1 MVLQKEDVSGCRSCL
16 WKKKIKFMDRAA
28 FPRSFTYGTRVYPS
42 KSRYLSSLLRA
53 IYHQGLYVSSSMGIP
68 CTVVTY
74 ILNTTKSAEFPENNF
89 HTGIRVRCCRDYQ
102 IRCGAYRF
110 YFGTEI
116 DFDIGMHVRCC
127 CRYQIRWGAYYLYFS
142 NNSNFTNSNNSVRL
156 YSSISLMRSGIDIQR
171 SECRALIVPMR
182 YEEFQ

>member
-1 MVLQKEDVSGCRSCL
+1 
-16 WKKKIKFMDRAA
+16 MDRAA
-28 FPRSFTYGTRVYPS
+28 FPRSFAYETQVYPS

-53 IYHQGLYVSSSMGIP
+53 IYHQGLYVLNSMGIL

-102 IRCGAYRF
+102 IRCGAYCF
-110 YFGTEI
+110 YFGKN
-116 DFDIGMHVRCC
+116 D
-127 CRYQIRWGAYYLYFS
+127 
-142 NNSNFTNSNNSVRL
+142 NFTNSNNSVRL

>member
-1 MVLQKEDVSGCRSCL
+1 
-16 WKKKIKFMDRAA
+16 MDRAA
-28 FPRSFTYGTRVYPS
+28 FPRSFTYGTQVYPS
-42 KSRYLSSLLRA
+42 KSWYLLSLLRA
-53 IYHQGLYVSSSMGIP
+53 IYHQGLYVLSSMGIP

-102 IRCGAYRF
+102 IRCGAYCL
-110 YFGTEI
+110 YFGKNGNFTNSNNSVKCFLNTMKSAGFPEI

-127 CRYQIRWGAYYLYFS
+127 CRYQIRCGAYYLYFS

-171 SECRALIVPMR
+171 SECRP
-182 YEEFQ
+182 